1 MSKHIHEPSTPLLDS
16 ELWHRPLARRRRR
29 HCDIKEKAN
38 PERGWHFAFLV
49 GPPRV
54 ELGTNGFRFV

>member
-1 MSKHIHEPSTPLLDS
+1 MLGFKQPIIRDPTSSDNGDTN
-16 ELWHRPLARRRRR
+16 
-29 HCDIKEKAN
+29 EKAN
-38 PERGWHFAFLV
+38 PERGWLFVLV